1 MKKTADYSL
10 IESYALSPIHIG
22 PHGDVFFAI
31 ERLHKPTR
39 RREIIYKPVSHIGRA
54 ISIITN
60 WEILRRLPW

>member
-39 RREIIYKPVSHIGRA
+39 SREIIFKQVSHIGRA
-54 ISIITN
+54 IRIITE
-60 WEILRRLPW
+60 WEKGRRLQW